1 MTYRSK
7 LAALLAASTAAAC
20 STTPVEPEP
29 ELELTDSYEYRIDLW
44 VDASAHRGDTILFED
59 EIEEYS
65 DATPLANT
73 ILGQSAGGASGTA
86 FSSVEPLEIT
96 TGADVR
102 TGAHADV
109 WVDAEGEAEWGLNR
123 CGYPVGTPFRIVA
136 TMAAASAA
144 VATGDFPASDGSGGF
159 DVSVGVRVRTGGAAA
174 WTTAGDAHVT
184 TDDNNG
190 YTWTWDEGSF
200 LDPDDQD
207 VTAFFQGFDGGSST
221 RDSPPL
227 VVGSDGCIQIEAGL
241 ETEATVHADTPE
253 SLQVSGSYSL
263 SVQIET

>member
-7 LAALLAASTAAAC
+7 LAPLLAVGAATAC

-29 ELELTDSYEYRIDLW
+29 ELELTDSYEYRIELW
-44 VDASAHRGDTILFED
+44 VDATANRGDTILFDD
-59 EIEEYS
+59 EIDEYS

-73 ILGQSAGGASGTA
+73 ILGQSPGGASSTA
-86 FSSVEPLEIT
+86 SGSTEPLEIT

-102 TGAHADV
+102 TGAHTDV

-123 CGYPVGTPFRIVA
+123 CGYPAGTPFRVVA
-136 TMAAASAA
+136 TMAAASAP
-144 VATGDFPASDGSGGF
+144 VATGDFPASDGIGEF
-159 DVSVGVRVRTGGAAA
+159 VVTVGVRVRTGGATV
-174 WTTAGDAHVT
+174 WRTGGDAFAIT
-184 TDDNNG
+184 ENNNG
-190 YTWTWDEGSF
+190 FSWTWDETPFFDADEEEG
-200 LDPDDQD
+200 
-207 VTAFFQGFDGGSST
+207 TAFFQGFDGGSST

-227 VVGSDGCIQIEAGL
+227 VVGSDGCVQIEAGL